1 MSRVVCSESFQ
12 RMGRCMAACKPL
24 LTICCIGGAYVC
36 GLATAP
42 EAQAGAFAVREQSA
56 YFLGSAFA
64 GSAAGDDVSSMF
76 WNSAAAASRPGC
88 NLSANLTAIFGSADE
103 SAHAGLFVTGAPPI
117 APGLTPTST
126 NVGSSSVVPSS
137 YGTCQL
143 TERLYAGLGV
153 NAPFGFLT
161 KPDSNWA
168 GSPIANTSK
177 IFSTDFNP
185 TLAYQLT
192 PEITIGAGLQIE
204 YFYIK
209 LNHGSFDTVLG
220 TPLTGSRAYEADD
233 WAVGATAGVLW
244 TPTRA
249 TSIGLGYRS
258 AVGVDV
264 SGDYVRTPG
273 LQTGPA
279 ISTSAAAS
287 VTLPDEITLSI
298 RQNVWSHLAVLATVE
313 WQNWSRVQNV
323 TAMSTGC
330 AGGVCEVLNLNYRD
344 GWFYSIGAE
353 YAYSP
358 WLKLRTGLAF
368 ETSPIKDSTRDI
380 LLPDSDRVHL
390 SLGASYR
397 YSGQVTVDFG
407 YAHIFF
413 ENGSFCIA
421 NPSGGSSHCT
431 AATAPGAVLL
441 SGKVDVATDLIAVGL
456 KYKF

>member
-1 MSRVVCSESFQ
+1 
-12 RMGRCMAACKPL
+12 MAACKPL
-24 LTICCIGGAYVC
+24 LTICCMGGAYVC

-88 NLSANLTAIFGSADE
+88 NLSANLTAVFGSADE

-161 KPDSNWA
+161 KPDLNWA

-185 TLAYQLT
+185 TLAYRLT

-220 TPLTGSRAYEADD
+220 TPLIGSRAYEADD

-244 TPTRA
+244 TPTQA

-368 ETSPIKDSTRDI
+368 ERSPIEDSTRDI
-380 LLPDSDRVHL
+380 LLPDSRRVHL
-390 SLGASYR
+390 NLGASYR
-397 YSGQVTVDFG
+397 YTDHVTVDIG
-407 YAHIFF
+407 YAHLFF
-413 ENGSFCIA
+413 EDGSFCIA
-421 NPSGGSSHCT
+421 NAALNSGSSHCT
-431 AATAPGAVLL
+431 AATPAGAVLL
-441 SGKVDVATDLIAVGL
+441 SGKADVSTDLLAVGL

>member
-1 MSRVVCSESFQ
+1 M
-12 RMGRCMAACKPL
+12 
-24 LTICCIGGAYVC
+24 GGAYVC

-88 NLSANLTAIFGSADE
+88 NLSANLTAVFGSADE

-161 KPDSNWA
+161 KPDLNWA

-185 TLAYQLT
+185 TLAYRLT

-220 TPLTGSRAYEADD
+220 TPLIGSRAYEADD

-244 TPTRA
+244 TPTQA

-273 LQTGPA
+273 LQAPPA
-279 ISTSAAAS
+279 VSTSAAAS

-313 WQNWSRVQNV
+313 WQNWSRAQNV

-380 LLPDSDRVHL
+380 LLPDSNRIHL

-397 YSGQVTVDFG
+397 YSDHVTVDFG

-431 AATAPGAVLL
+431 AATAPGTVLL
-441 SGKVDVATDLIAVGL
+441 SGKADVETDLIAVGL

>member
-1 MSRVVCSESFQ
+1 M
-12 RMGRCMAACKPL
+12 
-24 LTICCIGGAYVC
+24 GGAYVC

-88 NLSANLTAIFGSADE
+88 NLSANLTAVFGSADE

-161 KPDSNWA
+161 KPDLNWA

-185 TLAYQLT
+185 TLAYRLT

-220 TPLTGSRAYEADD
+220 TPLIGSRAYEADD

-244 TPTRA
+244 TPTQA

-273 LQTGPA
+273 LQAPPA
-279 ISTSAAAS
+279 VSTSAAAS

-330 AGGVCEVLNLNYRD
+330 VGGVCEVLNLNYRD

-380 LLPDSDRVHL
+380 LLPDSNRIHL

-397 YSGQVTVDFG
+397 YSDHVTVDFG

-431 AATAPGAVLL
+431 AATAPGTVLL
-441 SGKVDVATDLIAVGL
+441 SGKADVETDLIAVGL